1 MKSQI
6 LAVLILTLA
15 GCSKD
20 RVNHYLTKPNDL
32 PLIDCE
38 AHAVYSVNPPNIRG
52 NLSITPMASSNNN
65 STDSDILFNN
75 SGNGYLGASIEVTG
89 GNPLNWD
96 YHFSAK
102 TLNTTPST
110 PFPKGV
116 CTMLNV
122 DNDGSIYRGAVMY
135 WTNCQAPVE
144 NEIMNFSADYQIV
157 ESTGAT
163 IKTGKLSFNCSTK
176 E

>member
-1 MKSQI
+1 MKSQMMI
-6 LAVLILTLA
+6 MFLLTLS

-38 AHAVYSVNPPNIRG
+38 AYAVHSVTPSNIKG
-52 NLSITPMASSNNN
+52 NLSITPVFSSSN
-65 STDSDILFNN
+65 STDSAIVYNN
-75 SGNGYLGASIEVTG
+75 SGNGYLGASIEITG

-96 YHFSAK
+96 YHFGAK
-102 TLNTTPST
+102 TLNTTPSI
-110 PFPKGV
+110 PFPEGV

-135 WTNCQAPVE
+135 WTNCQAPIE
-144 NEIMNFSADYQIV
+144 NGIMNFSADYQIV

-163 IKTGKLSFNCSTK
+163 IKTGKLSFTCSAK
-176 E
+176 K